1 MPRANLPVGKG
12 EGLLAGF
19 TESLH
24 TFYIF
29 FIEFPAFV
37 IIV

>member
-1 MPRANLPVGKG
+1 MARVNLPVRKG
-12 EGLLAGF
+12 EEFLTGF

-29 FIEFPAFV
+29 FIEFQAFV
-37 IIV
+37 III